1 MQTLKRFQ
9 QNLLSITQTLQLQI
23 MEVVVVYGQFQQE
36 LHMQYLKY
44 GVVARLVTADVVAKW
59 DIHHQVEH
67 TVKKH

>member
-1 MQTLKRFQ
+1 
-9 QNLLSITQTLQLQI
+9 